1 MMGRWM
7 MGTAMSNLSGTMAD
21 GAHHYGLRV
30 YYEDTD
36 ALGIVYYANYLKY
49 AERARTEMI
58 RLLGFATINRD
69 NDTAFA
75 VRRCEVDYL
84 SPAHL
89 DDELEVVSGLI
100 AIGGASFDL
109 EQTVWCGGDRLV
121 RLEVRLAVLSSSGRP
136 TRLAGD
142 FRSALEPFLQSI

>member
-1 MMGRWM
+1 MRGRPVTSPTGSM
-7 MGTAMSNLSGTMAD
+7 VD
-21 GAHHYGLRV
+21 GEHRYDLRV

-58 RLLGFATINRD
+58 RLLGFATFSHD
-69 NDTAFA
+69 NGTAFA
-75 VRRCEVDYL
+75 VRRCAVDYL
-84 SPAHL
+84 SPARL
-89 DDELEVVSGLI
+89 DDELEVVSRQI
-100 AIGGASFDL
+100 ALGGASFDL
-109 EQTVWCGGDRLV
+109 EQTVLRDGERLV

-142 FRSALEPFLQSI
+142 FRAAIEPFLKSG

>member
-1 MMGRWM
+1 MMSL
-7 MGTAMSNLSGTMAD
+7 AMTSPSGIIAD
-21 GAHHYGLRV
+21 GVHRYGLRV

-36 ALGIVYYANYLKY
+36 ALGMVYYANYLKY

-84 SPAHL
+84 SPARL

-109 EQTVWCGGDRLV
+109 EQTVLRDGERLV

-136 TRLAGD
+136 TRLADD
-142 FRSALEPFLQSI
+142 FRSALQPFLRSS